1 MQAYIDFPVMELRTT
16 VLPITLN
23 KLSVLPMPKAHLEGG
38 DLIDL
43 DPSLSPVAV
52 GTVEFLTVIPD

>member
-1 MQAYIDFPVMELRTT
+1 MQIRTT
-16 VLPITLN
+16 VLPIALN
-23 KLSVLPMPKAHLEGG
+23 KISVLATPKTHLEGG

>member
-1 MQAYIDFPVMELRTT
+1 MKIKNATANNLQQSISPYNAKAY
-16 VLPITLN
+16 
-23 KLSVLPMPKAHLEGG
+23 LEGG

-43 DPSLSPVAV
+43 DPSFSPVAV

>member
-1 MQAYIDFPVMELRTT
+1 MEINTT
-16 VLPITLN
+16 VLQTTLN
-23 KLSVLPMPKAHLEGG
+23 KLSAFPMPKTHLEGG